1 MTLKSLI
8 HQERKLIVRLRMW
21 YAKIRGH
28 KGKRWDYEPSE
39 HYMGWHKHDKHDTL
53 VEQLGKLTVVEA
65 GELSKKLEEVW
76 GLDLSVLTSAPVEAP
91 VVEEVKTTATVVV
104 LTAFADGK
112 KIPVLQKI
120 RKYKDMGLMEAKN
133 FVEDLPQTVS
143 EDILIEDAETMKQQL
158 EEVGGTVELK

>member
-1 MTLKSLI
+1 MNTIWAGTNMTNLDNLI
-8 HQERKLIVRLRMW
+8 
-21 YAKIRGH
+21 
-28 KGKRWDYEPSE
+28 
-39 HYMGWHKHDKHDTL
+39 
-53 VEQLGKLTVVEA
+53 EQLGKLTVIEA
-65 GELSKKLEEVW
+65 GELSKRLEEAW
-76 GLDLSVLTSAPVEAP
+76 GLDLSALTRASVQAP
-91 VVEEVKTTATVVV
+91 VVEEVKTTATVV

-143 EDILIEDAETMKQQL
+143 EDILIEDAEAMKQQL

>member
-1 MTLKSLI
+1 MTNI
-8 HQERKLIVRLRMW
+8 
-21 YAKIRGH
+21 
-28 KGKRWDYEPSE
+28 
-39 HYMGWHKHDKHDTL
+39 DTL

-91 VVEEVKTTATVVV
+91 VVEEVKTTATVV

-143 EDILIEDAETMKQQL
+143 EDILIEDAEAMKQQL
-158 EEVGGTVELK
+158 EEAGGTVELK